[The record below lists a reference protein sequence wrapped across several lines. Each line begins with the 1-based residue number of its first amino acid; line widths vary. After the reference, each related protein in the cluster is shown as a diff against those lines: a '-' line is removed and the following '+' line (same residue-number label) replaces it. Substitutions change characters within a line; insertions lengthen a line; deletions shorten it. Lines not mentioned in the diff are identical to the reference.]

1 MRYLNNMMSPNA
13 LMERTWGAIVVGVIG
28 AGVSLHSASKNR
40 DLAEGQAT
48 DAETARKKAQA
59 QLEKEKA
66 AYRNM
71 KITNQYSNMENPYED
86 LTVNQQQAQF
96 QGQQMDA
103 QRANIMRGLKGAAG
117 ASGIA
122 SLAQAMAN
130 QRQLQTQRI
139 SASIGQQESRNQM
152 LLARG
157 AAAADMAERGGEQWV
172 QAAEMDKSATLLSM
186 SYGEATGANIA
197 EQTAKANEMN
207 AQLAQQQITADMF
220 GTAAQGMAS
229 SKTIGGGDS
238 NIFTGKNREAW
249 KESGSELS
257 FKDWK
262 NQ

>member
-130 QRQLQTQRI
+130 QGQLQTQRI

-186 SYGEATGANIA
+186 SYGEATMQEAEMSRQSTLLGVDFAGLAGANA
-197 EQTAKANEMN
+197 SLQQAYANQSAGM
-207 AQLAQQQITADMF
+207 A
-220 GTAAQGMAS
+220 TAAQMTQDRWNTAS
-229 SKTIGGGDS
+229 NLYGDYTKYKDSIG
-238 NIFTGKNREAW
+238 
-249 KESGSELS
+249 
-257 FKDWK
+257 
-262 NQ
+262 